1 MTADFQRRL
10 RRIGDQR
17 SLRNHPLHRE
27 LVEGALSPAALR
39 SWVTSEFALASSEL
53 RADAPETLEAWL
65 DLAQAVGEDRAATLL
80 GERTLPAVGEACGL
94 LLESMQAATPLDA
107 ISGSLTDL
115 FLAERRAESAASF
128 EKHPGW
134 VDPKA
139 RTALADLGQ
148 RADRRAS
155 AALDFVEAHATS
167 DGLRGGCV
175 AALEQRFEIHR
186 SVFDAVSKANAH
198 LRLSGAAQR
207 RADPV
212 DGRPMVV
219 LPERAVRL
227 NPSGDEI
234 LTLCDGSRSALD
246 VASELQNRHPEVA
259 RLEEDVHAFL
269 SEMEGLGVLERRVS
283 SS

>member
-10 RRIGDQR
+10 RRIGEQR

-65 DLAQAVGEDRAATLL
+65 DLAQAVGEDRGATLL
-80 GERTLPAVGEACGL
+80 GER
-94 LLESMQAATPLDA
+94 
-107 ISGSLTDL
+107 
-115 FLAERRAESAASF
+115 AECAASF
-128 EKHPGW
+128 EKHHGW

-139 RTALADLGQ
+139 RTALAGLGQ

-155 AALDFVEAHATS
+155 AALDFVEAHATTH
-167 DGLRGGCV
+167 GLRGGCV

-269 SEMEGLGVLERRVS
+269 SEMEDLGVLERRVS

>member
-1 MTADFQRRL
+1 
-10 RRIGDQR
+10 
-17 SLRNHPLHRE
+17 
-27 LVEGALSPAALR
+27 
-39 SWVTSEFALASSEL
+39 
-53 RADAPETLEAWL
+53 
-65 DLAQAVGEDRAATLL
+65 
-80 GERTLPAVGEACGL
+80 
-94 LLESMQAATPLDA
+94 MQAMTPLDA

-115 FLAERRAESAASF
+115 FLAQRLAECAASI
-128 EKHPGW
+128 EKHHDW

-139 RTALADLGQ
+139 RAALAGLAE
-148 RADRRAS
+148 RASRRAS

-167 DGLRGGCV
+167 DALQGSCV

-186 SVFDAVSKANAH
+186 SVFDAVIAANRL
-198 LRLSGAAQR
+198 LRLSAAAQR

-212 DGRPMVV
+212 DGRAMVI

-246 VASELQNRHPEVA
+246 VATELQTRHPEVA

-269 SEMEGLGVLERRVS
+269 SEMEDLGVLERRVS

>member
-1 MTADFQRRL
+1 MTADFERRL
-10 RRIGDQR
+10 RSIGEQR
-17 SLRNHPLHRE
+17 SLRNHPLHQE

-39 SWVTSEFALASSEL
+39 GWVTAEFALASSEL
-53 RADAPETLEAWL
+53 RADAPKTLEAWL
-65 DLAQAVGEDRAATLL
+65 DLAEAVGEDRAATLL
-80 GERTLPAVGEACGL
+80 GERTLPAVGKACGL
-94 LLESMQAATPLDA
+94 LLESMHAMTPLDA

-115 FLAERRAESAASF
+115 FLGQRLAECAASF
-128 EKHPGW
+128 EKHHDW

-139 RTALADLGQ
+139 HAALAGLAE
-148 RADRRAS
+148 RANRRAP
-155 AALDFVEAHATS
+155 AALDFVAAHASS
-167 DGLRGGCV
+167 DALREGCV
-175 AALEQRFEIHR
+175 AALERRFEIHR
-186 SVFDAVSKANAH
+186 SVFDAVTAANRL
-198 LRLSGAAQR
+198 LRLSSAAQR

-212 DGRPMVV
+212 DGRAMVV

-269 SEMEGLGVLERRVS
+269 SEMEDLGVLERRVS